1 MYATDQ
7 TWAAVPELDK
17 FPLLSLLCESN
28 RYIGS
33 VPWINP
39 NIQPLTPL
47 AEHQSQF
54 VYNLYKI

>member
-39 NIQPLTPL
+39 NI
-47 AEHQSQF
+47 
-54 VYNLYKI
+54 